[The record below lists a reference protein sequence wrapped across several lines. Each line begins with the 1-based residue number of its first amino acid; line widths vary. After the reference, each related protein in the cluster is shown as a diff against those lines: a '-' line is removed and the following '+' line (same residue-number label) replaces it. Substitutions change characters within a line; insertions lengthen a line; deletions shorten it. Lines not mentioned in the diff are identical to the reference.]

1 MASGAPV
8 PPAGTSIFPQAWF
21 PYVDIPTS
29 MIPLMPAAYNARKM
43 LCPGCDRDMK
53 LVQTSRNR
61 ECCQKSLSSIASAA
75 NSRKQLRRSAQP
87 NVLPVPAGA
96 YGERAF
102 VRLRPSPNGLVSV
115 RGLYSLSVSPI
126 TDLIFPPAF
135 EPIRRQL
142 RVAHRVLNVPMPQVG
157 L

>member
-87 NVLPVPAGA
+87 NVLTNRLALPTAGLWCGSA
-96 YGERAF
+96 AKALNSAAHRKFF
-102 VRLRPSPNGLVSV
+102 VRRAVGQS
-115 RGLYSLSVSPI
+115 SLPEDI
-126 TDLIFPPAF
+126 GGFPCEIEIFSLMLP
-135 EPIRRQL
+135 L
-142 RVAHRVLNVPMPQVG
+142 LPQW
-157 L
+157 